1 MFLSR
6 QKDSRG
12 LTLIIGA
19 GPAGLATSREL
30 ARAGVEHVVLE
41 RGGQV
46 GQTWADL
53 YDSLVL
59 HTARGLSALPGLSF
73 APGTALFP
81 PRPVFL
87 QYLHR
92 YAERFQLPIRTG
104 ADVVSLER
112 DNDGWLARTASGEV
126 VRARSAVVATGIVAN
141 PQSPDIP
148 HRDRFRGRVFHSVE
162 YRRPE
167 GLAGQRV
174 LVIGAGNSAGEIATE
189 LASAGASVTVA
200 VRTGAAV
207 VPRDVAGIPI
217 QYLSVVA
224 GLLPK
229 VPQRAAIA
237 AMARV
242 QRLVRG
248 PSVLPPAPPTD
259 CPKVPLIGFHLADAI
274 RNGRIQLRGR
284 LTEFTADGVRFGD
297 GSAQPFDTVIL
308 ATGYRA
314 ALGLLQ
320 GAVRVDD
327 CGFALRHDRVTSV
340 DQPGLYFV
348 GHTYDIRGGLFNICS
363 DAKRA
368 ARRIIATERESSR
381 TATET
386 ARPGRER

>member
-1 MFLSR
+1 M
-6 QKDSRG
+6 
-12 LTLIIGA
+12 TLIIGA

-30 ARAGVEHVVLE
+30 ARAGVEHLVLE
-41 RGGQV
+41 RGRQI

-59 HTARGLSALPGLSF
+59 HTARGLSALPGLPF
-73 APGTALFP
+73 APGTPLFP
-81 PRPVFL
+81 PRPLFL
-87 QYLHR
+87 QYLQS

-104 ADVVSLER
+104 ADVVSLQR
-112 DNDGWLARTASGEV
+112 DNGGWLARTASGDV
-126 VRARSAVVATGIVAN
+126 VRARTAVIATGIVAN

-174 LVIGAGNSAGEIATE
+174 LVVGAGNSAGEIAVE
-189 LASAGASVTVA
+189 LASAGANVTVA

-217 QYLSVVA
+217 QYLSVIG
-224 GLLPK
+224 GLLPT
-229 VPQRAAIA
+229 PGQRAVMAF
-237 AMARV
+237 MARV
-242 QRLVRG
+242 QQLVRG
-248 PSVLPPAPPTD
+248 PAVLPPAPPTG
-259 CPKVPLIGFHLADAI
+259 CPKVPLIGFHLVDAI
-274 RNGRIQLRGR
+274 RTGRIQLRGR
-284 LTEFTADGVRFGD
+284 LEEFTADGVRFAD
-297 GSAQPFDTVIL
+297 GSAAPFDTVIL

-327 CGFALRHDRVTSV
+327 CGFALRRDRVTSV

-363 DAKRA
+363 DARRA
-368 ARRIIATERESSR
+368 ARRIIATQRGSSR

-386 ARPGRER
+386 PRPGNER